1 MNVYM
6 LYKDDGTP
14 FYVGAGNNRRID
26 NHIGGSGGRASV
38 NEIITEHRNRG
49 SEISHDIVATYGTK
63 EEAFAAEIKLIATI
77 GKISDG
83 GTLVNVTDG
92 GAGVKGY
99 KATENSNLKNS
110 QRGRDRFSDPLE
122 RKRISEATRKA
133 MLDPSIRAKI
143 SAKLKSKWKDEDF
156 AQRQRDSHTGIK
168 DSESTKENK
177 SKSCAK
183 SWSDGR
189 RKGKYTDEQVNMVYS
204 MKGFCDVNE
213 VASLYGMNPTY
224 VHKIW
229 RHERCRMALIRL
241 GIVAPTEGL

>member
-1 MNVYM
+1 MNVYI

-14 FYVGAGNNRRID
+14 FYVGAGNDRRID
-26 NHIGGSGGRASV
+26 NHINGSGGRKSV
-38 NEIITEHRNRG
+38 NEVILEHRNRG
-49 SEISHDIVATYGTK
+49 AEISHDVVATYETK
-63 EEAFAAEIKLIATI
+63 EEAFAAEIKLISMI

-92 GAGVKGY
+92 GAGVTGY
-99 KATENSNLKNS
+99 KATDDSNLKNS
-110 QRGRDRFSDPLE
+110 QRGYNRFSDPLE
-122 RKRISEATRKA
+122 RKRTSEATRKA

-143 SAKLKSKWKDEDF
+143 SVKLKSKWQDDDF
-156 AQRQRDSHTGIK
+156 IQRQRDSHTGIK

-183 SWSDGR
+183 SWSDGK
-189 RKGKYTDEQVNMVYS
+189 RKGKYTDEQVNVVYS
-204 MKGFCDVNE
+204 MKGFCNVNE
-213 VASLYGMNPTY
+213 AASLYGMNPTY

-241 GIVAPTEGL
+241 GIIEPNEGL